1 MITFLL
7 LNYQC
12 FPFLRVCF
20 FLSHITVSKQNNDML
35 VHVLLSQIQLKHGKP
50 PETPNYLPYSPL
62 TYDNFQ
68 QCPYPFS
75 IISGKILLYNYQP
88 LTTMAWILSQASPYA
103 ICG

>member
-20 FLSHITVSKQNNDML
+20 LSHITVSKQNNDML
-35 VHVLLSQIQLKHGKP
+35 VHILLSQIQLEHGKP

-62 TYDNFQ
+62 TYDKFQ

-75 IISGKILLYNYQP
+75 TISGKILLDNY
-88 LTTMAWILSQASPYA
+88 
-103 ICG
+103 